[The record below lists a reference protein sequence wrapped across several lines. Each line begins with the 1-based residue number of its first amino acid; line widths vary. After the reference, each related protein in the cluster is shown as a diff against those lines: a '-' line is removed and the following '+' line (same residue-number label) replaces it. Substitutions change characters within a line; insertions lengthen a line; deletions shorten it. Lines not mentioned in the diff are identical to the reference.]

1 MSFNIALTGLNAV
14 SQQLNSISNNIAN
27 SGTVGFKSSRTEFGS
42 LYSGTQAM
50 GVGVLGQ
57 TQSMGLGGSHFATG
71 NNLNLAISESGF
83 FVTRSSSGDI
93 NYTRAGAF
101 GKDRDNYLVDAS
113 GQFLQGYPVDAAGNL
128 QVGVVGEGSLQGVEG
143 QGQLG
148 CGGGK
153 STAAFFFGLDFGPD
167 GCGLRVQLAGV
178 GYVFGG
184 QDDAGRS
191 QEGGGEPDRHADS
204 VQCLRVAFGG

>member
-1 MSFNIALTGLNAV
+1 MS
-14 SQQLNSISNNIAN
+14 
-27 SGTVGFKSSRTEFGS
+27 
-42 LYSGTQAM
+42 
-50 GVGVLGQ
+50 VGVEQAGELVQ
-57 TQSMGLGGSHFATG
+57 EGG
-71 NNLNLAISESGF
+71 
-83 FVTRSSSGDI
+83 
-93 NYTRAGAF
+93 RAGTEV
-101 GKDRDNYLVDAS
+101 LE
-113 GQFLQGYPVDAAGNL
+113 
-128 QVGVVGEGSLQGVEG
+128 VGVVGEGSLQGVEG

-153 STAAFFFGLDFGPD
+153 STAAAFFGLDFGPD